1 MADLVPL
8 EVVNQRLHE
17 DVKRY
22 GKIRLLE
29 PKELLYTPDELT
41 QKFFF
46 VLEGRVKVYQI
57 NLIDAKEQTLFLLK
71 SGDMCDVIT
80 LLDKKPHDNIVE
92 SIDQVKVVE
101 FPIEI
106 VRGWIDS
113 DKQFNSLLFPYIA
126 KQYREI
132 EELALDLSF
141 LDTSKRF
148 LKLLTKNITSESVA
162 ERELLHNL
170 SHEEIASLIGTVR
183 KVLNR
188 HIQKLKKDGII
199 DVSRKNIE
207 IRDREKIL
215 NMLPQI

>member
-22 GKIRLLE
+22 GKIRLFE

-57 NLIDAKEQTLFLLK
+57 NFIDAREQTLFILK
-71 SGDMCDVIT
+71 SGDMYDVIT

-92 SIDQVKVVE
+92 AIDQVKVVE

-106 VRGWIDS
+106 VRGWIRS
-113 DKQFNSLLFPYIA
+113 DEQFNSLLFPYIA

>member
-17 DVKRY
+17 DVKRH
-22 GKIRLLE
+22 GKIRLFE

-148 LKLLTKNITSESVA
+148 LKLLTKNITSENVA